1 MVEYSKTIGG
11 YSNHFHFHIIFYF
24 CFYFIIFQFVLVLKV
39 NKILKII
46 FDIGN
51 YHFRFDPET
60 HPKKNWKNS
69 GPVQGFSRAGCL
81 PHTRG
86 FTTGPNGPSAP
97 GPFFSFLH
105 LKKQNFKNICR
116 IEKFSKMGACRPL
129 NVRQGACRPSS
140 GRQDINVKKI
150 TFRSWRRGCIKQ

>member
-24 CFYFIIFQFVLVLKV
+24 RFYFIIFQFVLVLKV

-60 HPKKNWKNS
+60 HPEKKTGKIPARCRVQPRRLPPTHS
-69 GPVQGFSRAGCL
+69 GLYHWAQCPIC
-81 PHTRG
+81 T
-86 FTTGPNGPSAP
+86 SA
-97 GPFFSFLH
+97 FFFIFIF
-105 LKKQNFKNICR
+105 KKTKFQKYMSNRKIFKNGSCLGDR
-116 IEKFSKMGACRPL
+116 VTVAHPVVDR
-129 NVRQGACRPSS
+129 
-140 GRQDINVKKI
+140 
-150 TFRSWRRGCIKQ
+150 T